1 MIIIITLGDVVLQN
15 RLSILTSQ
23 VMEAFIDFEI
33 GQLLH
38 NIDQFKTELTNW
50 MLLVSLLK
58 VLATVL
64 NVSESQRSDN

>member
-1 MIIIITLGDVVLQN
+1 
-15 RLSILTSQ
+15 
-23 VMEAFIDFEI
+23 MEAFIDFEI